1 MKRTKNIILL
11 LTILLSN
18 ISVSY
23 AAEIVQ
29 QFKDPSFTSNG
40 WSTQMFTVYQTEQTN
55 KQANA
60 NAQAAAAATAASN
73 AANTPLAKFMS
84 LFSSQVYAQLATQLS
99 NNLFQNNCK
108 DSAGNAISG
117 CVNSA
122 AGSFSLDGN
131 TVTYVKSA
139 SNVELTVVDSAGNKT
154 IVTVPI
160 AQFAF

>member
-1 MKRTKNIILL
+1 MKIVTNLL
-11 LTILLSN
+11 IFLTILLSS
-18 ISVSY
+18 ISY

-29 QFKDPSFTSNG
+29 QFKDPSFTNNG
-40 WSTQMFTVYQTEQTN
+40 WSTQMFSVYQTEQTN
-55 KQANA
+55 KQAIA

-108 DSAGNAISG
+108 DAAGNPITG
-117 CVNSA
+117 CVNA
-122 AGSFSLDGN
+122 ASGSFTLDGN
-131 TVTYVKSA
+131 TVSYVKS
-139 SNVELTVVDSAGNKT
+139 STNVQLTVVDSAGNQTVVT
-154 IVTVPI
+154 IPI